1 MNTLPDPFY
10 GWVLT
15 MAKAGGKKPGSVKSN
30 VRFQGSKLALFWL
43 GSALATSLATS
54 STLAAPIDSLLQPI
68 NSQALP
74 AAIAGLVHA
83 APSDPQSIT
92 GTGLVAEL
100 EKELGTRL
108 SLNGELK
115 LELVS
120 QWQTLK
126 LSSPSFIVQLTDL
139 PPGGLS
145 RSFGLRFKIVSG
157 ADTFGPFQVFVRAQL
172 WQEVWVAAT
181 RLERGQALDRTQV
194 TPQKVDIFQER
205 LPLISTA
212 VDPGTLELTASVS
225 AGRTLSRMEAIGRP
239 LIRKGQFVE
248 AVAQH
253 GAMSI
258 SMKALALE
266 NGAAGDLIRLRNVE
280 SRKDFNAQVL
290 NENKV
295 QVRF

>member
-1 MNTLPDPFY
+1 MNTLSESLCC
-10 GWVLT
+10 WVLNLS
-15 MAKAGGKKPGSVKSN
+15 KAGGKHSTSMKSGP
-30 VRFQGSKLALFWL
+30 RFERSGPASFWL
-43 GSALATSLATS
+43 GSVLAMGLAAS
-54 STLAAPIDSLLQPI
+54 SSLAAPLDNLLQPL
-68 NSQALP
+68 NAQALP
-74 AAIAGLVHA
+74 AAMAGLVHA
-83 APSDPQSIT
+83 APSDPQILT
-92 GTGLVAEL
+92 GAGVVAEL

>member
-1 MNTLPDPFY
+1 MNTLPDPLPP
-10 GWVLT
+10 GALPT
-15 MAKAGGKKPGSVKSN
+15 PSADAGGTQPGSAQSRARLRV
-30 VRFQGSKLALFWL
+30 GALALLWL
-43 GSALATSLATS
+43 GS
-54 STLAAPIDSLLQPI
+54 TLASSPAAPLDNLLQPV
-68 NSQALP
+68 NLQSLP
-74 AAIAGLVHA
+74 AVSGALGLDRAVPA
-83 APSDPQSIT
+83 DPQSLNGAALI
-92 GTGLVAEL
+92 AEL

-115 LELVS
+115 LELAS

-126 LSSPSFIVQLTDL
+126 LPIANFVVQLTEL

-145 RSFGLRFKIVSG
+145 RSFGLRFKVISG
-157 ADTFGPFQVFVRAQL
+157 ADNLGPFQVFVRAQL
-172 WQEVWVAAT
+172 WQEVWVAAN
-181 RLERGQALDRTQV
+181 RLERGQALDRSQV

-205 LPLISTA
+205 QPLISTD
-212 VDPGTLELTASVS
+212 VDPSTLELVSSVP
-225 AGRTLSRMEAIGRP
+225 AGRPLGRREAAGRP

-248 AVAQH
+248 VVAQH